1 MINVPLNLSQAAPQV
16 PGQRPSMEQAVQRI
30 NALQWSNSKSC
41 CLVHIIFTCL
51 HSAASMGFLLGQ
63 FCATHSNVGACW
75 LVFNESRHLVD
86 GSVWTKRHCLLKAR
100 KNSHLSLCSSHRFTL
115 SCGSWTDL
123 LQKFASVM
131 IPI

>member
-1 MINVPLNLSQAAPQV
+1 MCHLIKVKLPPRTQV
-16 PGQRPSMEQAVQRI
+16 PGHWKTPLNGAGCAE
-30 NALQWSNSKSC
+30 NQWSNSKSG

-51 HSAASMGFLLGQ
+51 HSASSTGFLLGQ

-100 KNSHLSLCSSHRFTL
+100 KNPHLSLCSSHRFTL